1 MTLSRGF
8 SEDTRLTVSMFE
20 TSMEAG
26 TTKLY
31 AQKICARLASWGAG
45 FRGFSE
51 RIIWRINVAVFSWV
65 FCVNCETRVT
75 YNF

>member
-1 MTLSRGF
+1 M
-8 SEDTRLTVSMFE
+8 TVSMFE
-20 TSMEAG
+20 TAMEAG

-31 AQKICARLASWGAG
+31 AQKICARLASRGAG
-45 FRGFSE
+45 LRGFSE